1 MNEVTYMNGHKLT
14 ISRRDIL
21 KILKGVINE
30 SNDAN
35 TMDNVLAVENW
46 MEEGGFNYSECTQRQ
61 FNRECKE
68 AISEINLK

>member
-14 ISRRDIL
+14 LTRRGIL

-35 TMDNVLAVENW
+35 TMDNVLAIEYS
-46 MEEGGFNYSECTQRQ
+46 MDCSGIDYSECTQRQ
-61 FNRECKE
+61 FNKECKE
-68 AISEINLK
+68 AISSINLK